1 VSKLKPIKTNR
12 VKKRKGKKVSAKEKK
27 REALVV
33 HDFPKEA
40 NKHSCLL
47 SSITKPREPASKSSR
62 LSVWIK
68 CLRFKARSAT

>member
-47 SSITKPREPASKSSR
+47 SSITKKPSGR
-62 LSVWIK
+62 V
-68 CLRFKARSAT
+68 